1 MTLDFVKIISD
12 ELSLSE
18 HSVEAT
24 IKLLDEGATIPFISR
39 YRKEATGAL
48 NEVEVFNISQLY
60 EELKDLLH
68 RKEFIFKTIS
78 DQGNMTDEIAAAIEA
93 TNDATALEDIYLPF
107 KPKRNTRAQVARQR
121 GLEPLAKQIMAQNAD
136 DIIRLA
142 AKYVGEEVP
151 TADDAISGAS
161 DIIAEWVNE
170 TDWVRSSVRKRFL
183 QYAVVSAE
191 VVKGKEQ
198 EGAKFRNYFHY
209 RQPLSRC
216 SSHQFLAIR
225 RGEAEGFLKMSL
237 NIDDNRAVE
246 SICRRFVKAGGQRQ
260 SAEVVR
266 NAIADGYK
274 RLIRPSIET
283 EVVALAKTKADATA
297 IEMFADNLRQLLFA
311 SPLHGKRV
319 MAIDPGFRTGCKL
332 VCLDAQGNLLHH
344 NVIYPTAPAND
355 YAGSSRTVIRYVK
368 RYEID
373 AIALGNGTASR
384 ETERFLRSLDFG
396 RDVEIFVVSEQGASI
411 YSASEVA
418 REEVP
423 NEDVTVRGAVS
434 IGRRLIDPLAE
445 LVKIDPKSIG
455 VGQYQHDVD
464 QSRLKA
470 ALDFTVESCVNSVGV
485 NLNTASPHLLAY
497 VAGIGPQLA
506 RKIVEYRAQ
515 NGDFRSRDDLMKVP
529 RLGEKTFDQCAGFLR
544 IPNAENVLDNTA
556 VHPESY
562 HIVGKIARDLNVG
575 IDQLVRNHDIIASI
589 DLSKYVEGDVG
600 LPTLND
606 IAEELEKPGR
616 DPRETADTIEFAED
630 VNDIEDLVPG
640 MELNGIVTNITA
652 FGAFVN
658 IGIKEDGLVH
668 VSEMAD
674 HRVDSPA
681 EVVKINQH
689 VKVRVKSVDLERHRV
704 ALTMKGLKKSL

>member
-121 GLEPLAKQIMAQNAD
+121 GLEPLAKQIMAQNAA

-151 TADDAISGAS
+151 TAEDAIAGAS
-161 DIIAEWVNE
+161 DIIAEWVSE
-170 TDWVRSSVRKRFL
+170 TEWIRSSVRKRFI

-418 REEVP
+418 REEFP
-423 NEDVTVRGAVS
+423 DEDVTVRGAVS

-575 IDQLVRNHDIIASI
+575 IDQLVRNHDLIASI

-616 DPRETADTIEFAED
+616 DPRETADTVEFAED

>member
-1 MTLDFVKIISD
+1 MTLDFVKLISD
-12 ELSLSE
+12 TLSLSE

-60 EELKDLLH
+60 DDLKELLH

-93 TNDATALEDIYLPF
+93 TTDPSVLEDIYLPF

-121 GLEPLAKQIMAQNAD
+121 GLEPLAKQIMAQNAAD
-136 DIIRLA
+136 VARIA
-142 AKYVGEEVP
+142 EKYVTEEVP
-151 TADDAISGAS
+151 TADDALAGAS
-161 DIIAEWVNE
+161 DIIAEWVSE
-170 TDWVRSSVRKRFL
+170 TEWVRSGIRSRFL
-183 QYAVVSAE
+183 RHALVSAT

-198 EGAKFRNYFHY
+198 EGAKFRNYFNY

-225 RGEAEGFLKMSL
+225 RGEAEGILKMSL
-237 NIDDNRAVE
+237 DIDDKRAVE

-260 SAEVVR
+260 SAQIVAD
-266 NAIADGYK
+266 AIADGYK

-283 EVVALAKTKADATA
+283 EVVALAKSKADATA

-332 VCLDAQGNLLHH
+332 VVLDAQGNLLHH
-344 NVIYPTAPAND
+344 NVIFPTAPAND
-355 YAGSSRTVIRYVK
+355 YAGASRTVVRYVK
-368 RYEID
+368 RFEID

-384 ETERFLRSLDFG
+384 ETERFLRSLNFD
-396 RDVEIFVVSEQGASI
+396 RNVEIFVVSEQGASI

-418 REEVP
+418 REEFP
-423 NEDVTVRGAVS
+423 DEDVTVRGAVS

-455 VGQYQHDVD
+455 VGQYQHDID

-506 RKIVEYRAQ
+506 RKIVEFRSQ
-515 NGDFRSRDDLMKVP
+515 NGDFHSRDELMKVP
-529 RLGEKTFDQCAGFLR
+529 RLGEKTFAQCAGFLR
-544 IPNAENVLDNTA
+544 IPDAENVLDNTA

-562 HIVGKIARDLNVG
+562 HIVAKMARDLSVG
-575 IDQLVRNHDIIASI
+575 IDSLVRNHDLLASI
-589 DLSKYVEGDVG
+589 DLSNYVDEEVG
-600 LPTLND
+600 IPTLTD
-606 IAEELEKPGR
+606 IVEELEKPGR
-616 DPRETADTIEFAED
+616 DPRETADTVEFDDD
-630 VNDIEDLVPG
+630 VNDIEDLVVG

-668 VSEMAD
+668 VSEIAD
-674 HRVDSPA
+674 RRVDSPA

-689 VKVRVKSVDLERHRV
+689 VKVRVKSVDLERHRI

>member
-121 GLEPLAKQIMAQNAD
+121 GLEPLAKQIMAQNAA

-151 TADDAISGAS
+151 TAEDAIAGAS
-161 DIIAEWVNE
+161 DIIAEWVSE
-170 TDWVRSSVRKRFL
+170 TEWVRSSVRKRFI

-260 SAEVVR
+260 S
-266 NAIADGYK
+266 
-274 RLIRPSIET
+274 
-283 EVVALAKTKADATA
+283 
-297 IEMFADNLRQLLFA
+297 
-311 SPLHGKRV
+311 
-319 MAIDPGFRTGCKL
+319 
-332 VCLDAQGNLLHH
+332 
-344 NVIYPTAPAND
+344 
-355 YAGSSRTVIRYVK
+355 
-368 RYEID
+368 
-373 AIALGNGTASR
+373 
-384 ETERFLRSLDFG
+384 
-396 RDVEIFVVSEQGASI
+396 
-411 YSASEVA
+411 
-418 REEVP
+418 
-423 NEDVTVRGAVS
+423 
-434 IGRRLIDPLAE
+434 
-445 LVKIDPKSIG
+445 
-455 VGQYQHDVD
+455 
-464 QSRLKA
+464 
-470 ALDFTVESCVNSVGV
+470 
-485 NLNTASPHLLAY
+485 
-497 VAGIGPQLA
+497 
-506 RKIVEYRAQ
+506 
-515 NGDFRSRDDLMKVP
+515 
-529 RLGEKTFDQCAGFLR
+529 
-544 IPNAENVLDNTA
+544 
-556 VHPESY
+556 
-562 HIVGKIARDLNVG
+562 
-575 IDQLVRNHDIIASI
+575 
-589 DLSKYVEGDVG
+589 
-600 LPTLND
+600 
-606 IAEELEKPGR
+606 
-616 DPRETADTIEFAED
+616 
-630 VNDIEDLVPG
+630 
-640 MELNGIVTNITA
+640 
-652 FGAFVN
+652 
-658 IGIKEDGLVH
+658 
-668 VSEMAD
+668 
-674 HRVDSPA
+674 
-681 EVVKINQH
+681 
-689 VKVRVKSVDLERHRV
+689 
-704 ALTMKGLKKSL
+704 

>member
-1 MTLDFVKIISD
+1 
-12 ELSLSE
+12 
-18 HSVEAT
+18 
-24 IKLLDEGATIPFISR
+24 
-39 YRKEATGAL
+39 
-48 NEVEVFNISQLY
+48 
-60 EELKDLLH
+60 
-68 RKEFIFKTIS
+68 
-78 DQGNMTDEIAAAIEA
+78 
-93 TNDATALEDIYLPF
+93 
-107 KPKRNTRAQVARQR
+107 
-121 GLEPLAKQIMAQNAD
+121 
-136 DIIRLA
+136 LA

-151 TADDAISGAS
+151 TAEDAIAGAS
-161 DIIAEWVNE
+161 DIIAEWVSE
-170 TDWVRSSVRKRFL
+170 TEWVRSSVRKRFL

-191 VVKGKEQ
+191 VVKGQEQ

-237 NIDDNRAVE
+237 NIDDNRSVE

-418 REEVP
+418 REEFP
-423 NEDVTVRGAVS
+423 DEDVTVRGAVS

-589 DLSKYVEGDVG
+589 DLSKYVEGDIG

-616 DPRETADTIEFAED
+616 DPRETADTVEFAED

>member
-1 MTLDFVKIISD
+1 
-12 ELSLSE
+12 
-18 HSVEAT
+18 
-24 IKLLDEGATIPFISR
+24 
-39 YRKEATGAL
+39 
-48 NEVEVFNISQLY
+48 
-60 EELKDLLH
+60 
-68 RKEFIFKTIS
+68 
-78 DQGNMTDEIAAAIEA
+78 AIEA

-418 REEVP
+418 REEFP
-423 NEDVTVRGAVS
+423 DEDVTVRGAVS

-589 DLSKYVEGDVG
+589 DLSKYVEGDIG

-616 DPRETADTIEFAED
+616 DPRETADTVEFAED

-674 HRVDSPA
+674 YRVDSPA

-689 VKVRVKSVDLERHRV
+689 VKVRVKSVDLERRRI